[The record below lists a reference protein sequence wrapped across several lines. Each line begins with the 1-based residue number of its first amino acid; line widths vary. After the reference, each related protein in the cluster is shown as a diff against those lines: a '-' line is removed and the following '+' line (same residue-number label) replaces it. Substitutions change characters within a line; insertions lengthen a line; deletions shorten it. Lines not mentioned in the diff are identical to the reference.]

1 MPEMIEVQIDSVRV
15 HLMTPQRLVVLKQI
29 GSERYLPIWVGPY
42 EAEAITVALQEVEMI
57 RPLTHDL
64 LKNVFGAFNARIKR
78 IEIVKLQNEI
88 FYGSI
93 VAEVDGRE
101 VNVDSRPSDA
111 IALSVRAHVPI
122 LVHHSV
128 MDEAGMI
135 LVPYS
140 GYSYDGMFV
149 LADALIEVHPAP
161 VLTLPQTAPSA
172 ADESPA
178 GKCLRFPVGTPLTE
192 MERDTI
198 LATLDTDFPDELKKT
213 IASVPYAA
221 AGKMGLQFRRRFW
234 EEDDGIFGGTS
245 RRTSLVWTW
254 LMRSL

>member
-128 MDEAGMI
+128 MEEAGI
-135 LVPYS
+135 VPEQDVS
-140 GYSYDGMFV
+140 EES
-149 LADALIEVHPAP
+149 AAPEKAEPAP
-161 VLTLPQTAPSA
+161 LSEEGTERLSVFEDFLEKLEFDKDDDDKTDDEDASA
-172 ADESPA
+172 SNKP
-178 GKCLRFPVGTPLTE
+178 
-192 MERDTI
+192 
-198 LATLDTDFPDELKKT
+198 KK
-213 IASVPYAA
+213 
-221 AGKMGLQFRRRFW
+221 K
-234 EEDDGIFGGTS
+234 
-245 RRTSLVWTW
+245 
-254 LMRSL
+254 

>member
-101 VNVDSRPSDA
+101 VDVDSRPSDA

-122 LVHHSV
+122 LVHHTV
-128 MDEAGMI
+128 MEEAGI
-135 LVPYS
+135 VPEQDVS
-140 GYSYDGMFV
+140 EE
-149 LADALIEVHPAP
+149 AETPEKTEPAP
-161 VLTLPQTAPSA
+161 LSEESTERLSVFEDFLEKLEFDKSEDEDKPDDAEGPS
-172 ADESPA
+172 DKPT
-178 GKCLRFPVGTPLTE
+178 KPK
-192 MERDTI
+192 D
-198 LATLDTDFPDELKKT
+198 K
-213 IASVPYAA
+213 
-221 AGKMGLQFRRRFW
+221 
-234 EEDDGIFGGTS
+234 
-245 RRTSLVWTW
+245 
-254 LMRSL
+254 

>member
-88 FYGSI
+88 FYGNI

-122 LVHHSV
+122 LVHFSV
-128 MDEAGMI
+128 MDEAGI
-135 LVPYS
+135 IPEQ
-140 GYSYDGMFV
+140 D
-149 LADALIEVHPAP
+149 IPEEEE
-161 VLTLPQTAPSA
+161 LPQKAEP
-172 ADESPA
+172 
-178 GKCLRFPVGTPLTE
+178 TPLSEEGTE
-192 MERDTI
+192 RLSVFE
-198 LATLDTDFPDELKKT
+198 DFLEKLEFDKPDDKDK
-213 IASVPYAA
+213 SDD
-221 AGKMGLQFRRRFW
+221 
-234 EEDDGIFGGTS
+234 EDDPSGS
-245 RRTSLVWTW
+245 DKPKKPKKK
-254 LMRSL
+254 

>member
-88 FYGSI
+88 FYGNI

-128 MDEAGMI
+128 MEEAGI
-135 LVPYS
+135 VPEQDIPEEEEIAEKS
-140 GYSYDGMFV
+140 
-149 LADALIEVHPAP
+149 EPAP
-161 VLTLPQTAPSA
+161 MSEESTERLSVFEDFLEKLEFDKSDDDDKPDDDDASA
-172 ADESPA
+172 SNGP
-178 GKCLRFPVGTPLTE
+178 
-192 MERDTI
+192 
-198 LATLDTDFPDELKKT
+198 KK
-213 IASVPYAA
+213 P
-221 AGKMGLQFRRRFW
+221 KKK
-234 EEDDGIFGGTS
+234 
-245 RRTSLVWTW
+245 
-254 LMRSL
+254 

>member
-88 FYGSI
+88 FYGNI

-101 VNVDSRPSDA
+101 IDVDSRPSDA

-128 MDEAGMI
+128 MEEAGI
-135 LVPYS
+135 VPEQ
-140 GYSYDGMFV
+140 DMPEEEETPEQ
-149 LADALIEVHPAP
+149 AEPAP
-161 VLTLPQTAPSA
+161 LSQEGTERLSVFEDFLEKLEFDKPDDKADDDDEPSGA
-172 ADESPA
+172 GSADKP
-178 GKCLRFPVGTPLTE
+178 
-192 MERDTI
+192 
-198 LATLDTDFPDELKKT
+198 KK
-213 IASVPYAA
+213 P
-221 AGKMGLQFRRRFW
+221 KKK
-234 EEDDGIFGGTS
+234 
-245 RRTSLVWTW
+245 
-254 LMRSL
+254 